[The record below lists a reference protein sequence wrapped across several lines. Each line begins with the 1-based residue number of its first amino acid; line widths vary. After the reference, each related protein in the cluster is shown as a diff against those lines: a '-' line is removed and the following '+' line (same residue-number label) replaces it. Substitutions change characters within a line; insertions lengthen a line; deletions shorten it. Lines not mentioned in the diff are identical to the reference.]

1 MSDFACLIV
10 ADESP
15 EFPAALT
22 YAALLSKN
30 AGWRLVMLRIVEPP
44 EPAPWASISEEMRRQ
59 AHAAAESLTQRFAAE
74 IWAECGITPQ
84 AVIREG
90 DLRPELRKLM
100 DEDVGVKLVVL
111 ASGAGAGGPGPLVS
125 SLAKG
130 QGLGAGRAVP
140 VVVLPGALS
149 KEEVRE
155 LALVLAPTATPEAPP
170 AAPSA

>member
-1 MSDFACLIV
+1 MNGDFACLIV

-22 YAALLSKN
+22 YAALLAKN
-30 AGWRLVMLRIVEPP
+30 AGWRLVMLRVVEPA
-44 EPAPWASISEEMRRQ
+44 EPAPWAAISEEIKRQ

-74 IWAECGITPQ
+74 MWAECGITPQ
-84 AVIREG
+84 SVIREG
-90 DLRPELRKLM
+90 ELRPEIKKLL
-100 DEDVGVKLVVL
+100 DDDVGIRLVVL

-130 QGLGAGRAVP
+130 QGLGGRAVP
-140 VVVLPGALS
+140 VVVVPGQLT
-149 KEEVRE
+149 KEEVRTFS
-155 LALVLAPTATPEAPP
+155 LSLSPPAPG